1 MCPEYKG
8 STPFF
13 TDWFWVL
20 KAPTDRFEVKT
31 GRFDIKIA
39 RFDIKIA
46 RFEVKNGRFDLKT
59 NRFKPLLIYSALST
73 VRQRWFSNNL
83 PISSTQQNR
92 HIDRLV

>member
-1 MCPEYKG
+1 VPG
-8 STPFF
+8 IQRFDPLF

-20 KAPTDRFEVKT
+20 EAPTDRFEVKT

-39 RFDIKIA
+39 RFDLKIV

-73 VRQRWFSNNL
+73 VRQRWF
-83 PISSTQQNR
+83 
-92 HIDRLV
+92 